1 MLTDRDCGV
10 SGMKMSERLG
20 DVRKTITGFLTMAI
34 FVAVIFFAGI
44 WYAGRN
50 GEPKITTTT
59 ILNQL
64 QEANELTTM
73 EYHYTKVGEFENS
86 LNINGWDIP
95 LTRKSFLLTYQG
107 ELKAGVDMSK
117 AKVDIKDHVITI
129 TLPEIEILSNAID
142 ESSIEVY
149 DESRNIFNPIKIE
162 DYTTFATK
170 QKQMVEEEAI
180 ENGIYSQAATKAQ
193 DAITKLLNLIPDVA
207 QNYTVQVKFETA
219 EEEHKEDSK
228 DEPTEKQEEPSKKKD
243 KETTQDS
250 QKEPTKEPDRNES
263 EEVGSEI

>member
-1 MLTDRDCGV
+1 
-10 SGMKMSERLG
+10 MKMSERLG
-20 DVRKTITGFLTMAI
+20 NVRKTITGFLTMAI
-34 FVAVIFFAGI
+34 FVAVIFLGGI

-50 GEPKITTTT
+50 GDPKITSTT

-86 LNINGWDIP
+86 LKINGWDIP
-95 LTRKSFLLTYQG
+95 LTRKSFLLTYEG

-117 AKVDIKDHVITI
+117 AKVDINDHIITI

-170 QKQMVEEEAI
+170 QKQLVEEEAI

-193 DAITKLLNLIPDVA
+193 DAITKLLNLIPNVA
-207 QNYTVQVKFETA
+207 ENYTIRVEFETA
-219 EEEHKEDSK
+219 EDAQKAETESKEQ
-228 DEPTEKQEEPSKKKD
+228 ENEKENEKD
-243 KETTQDS
+243 KEPDTDS
-250 QKEPTKEPDRNES
+250 KQEPIKESDENQSEVLGNE
-263 EEVGSEI
+263 I

>member
-1 MLTDRDCGV
+1 MKV
-10 SGMKMSERLG
+10 SEQIGNIKKS
-20 DVRKTITGFLTMAI
+20 ITGFLTIAI
-34 FVAVIFFAGI
+34 FVAVIFLAGI

-50 GEPKITTTT
+50 GDPKITTTT

-73 EYHYTKVGEFENS
+73 EYHYTKVGKFENS

-95 LTRKSFLLTYQG
+95 LTRKSFLLTYEG

-117 AKVDIKDHVITI
+117 ANVQIQDHVITI
-129 TLPEIEILSNAID
+129 ILPEIEILSNAID

-162 DYTTFATK
+162 DYTAFATK
-170 QKQMVEEEAI
+170 QKQIVEEEAI

-193 DAITKLLNLIPDVA
+193 DVITKLLNLIPDVA
-207 QNYTVQVKFETA
+207 ENYTIRVEFEPSEKPEDK
-219 EEEHKEDSK
+219 EEE
-228 DEPTEKQEEPSKKKD
+228 PIQEESPT
-243 KETTQDS
+243 KEEQSSGEDN
-250 QKEPTKEPDRNES
+250 KEPTDKPETNQDLNEDL
-263 EEVGSEI
+263 GNEI